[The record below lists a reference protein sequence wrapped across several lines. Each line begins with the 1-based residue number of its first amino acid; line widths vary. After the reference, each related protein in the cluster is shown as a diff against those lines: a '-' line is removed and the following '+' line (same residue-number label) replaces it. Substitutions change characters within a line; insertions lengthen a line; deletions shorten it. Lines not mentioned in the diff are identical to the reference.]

1 MSSRKSH
8 SIIRNPKL
16 IHMNR
21 VKLKQ
26 GKTKTIRL
34 MLAGF
39 ALTSTLIAC
48 SGSDDDK
55 IDTEYPVIDISAA
68 NAFPI
73 QCSEV
78 TRGQKFTFK
87 AKFTDNAQLGSYSL
101 DIHHNFDH
109 HNHSTEVNDCAAEAV
124 KKPVK
129 PMLYINSVTI
139 PDGLKSYEASQEIN
153 IPADID
159 PGDYHFLIRLTDKEG
174 WQTIK
179 GISIKIK

>member
-1 MSSRKSH
+1 
-8 SIIRNPKL
+8 
-16 IHMNR
+16 MNK
-21 VKLKQ
+21 VKFKQ
-26 GKTKTIRL
+26 NKTKSVQF
-34 MLAGF
+34 MLAII
-39 ALTSTLIAC
+39 ALAGLFTAC

-55 IDTEYPVIDISAA
+55 IDTEYPVIDIVA

-87 AKFTDNAQLGSYSL
+87 AKFTDNVALGSYSL

-109 HNHSTEVNDCAAEAV
+109 HNHSTEVNDCVAEPI

-139 PDGLKSYEASQEIN
+139 PEGLKSYDATQEIN
-153 IPADID
+153 IPEDID

-179 GISIKIK
+179 GLSIKIK